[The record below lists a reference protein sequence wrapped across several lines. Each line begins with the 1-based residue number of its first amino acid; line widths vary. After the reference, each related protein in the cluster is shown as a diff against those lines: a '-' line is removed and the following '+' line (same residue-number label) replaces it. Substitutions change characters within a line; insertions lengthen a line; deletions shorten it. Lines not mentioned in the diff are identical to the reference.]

1 MNTNRIYRQENE
13 IENKNNNNDE
23 SSLNTNIDEYS
34 VDELLNLFNL
44 DDNPSLFQINT
55 IANSA
60 ITQLKTS
67 GSGSGSNN
75 SIENRGGYDKNILY
89 FLENARDKLLD
100 IFSNGTNSYYVN
112 DSNHSNNSNDIMNKN
127 RNINKLQRDF
137 NNEDEHLKH
146 NKNSGM
152 NLQYEDTRQLKQ
164 EEEGNRKRIESRYSF
179 VNGDGNG
186 NSKGNMEHNLNEWHR
201 NEYLPQRDP
210 TQDAKVT
217 NRKQQIE
224 TWNENGQYPMKQN
237 MLGINQ
243 SIQIPVS
250 QDTLNPTLRNLN
262 TRIVNLDSQ
271 FRQNILPFYPHDP
284 DSLTS
289 STNYTC
295 ELSDT
300 LTKVLSMLLYSV
312 QIPNTWYRFSE
323 EQGNTCFKLMYNS
336 ITYYFNLPSGNYDV
350 SSIVVALNDDT
361 NWNPS
366 PKPSG
371 LEWQFNQTTSKL
383 SFTTGNLSESIFY
396 FYDMSGSI
404 QCNGGKP
411 CFETMEINKNL
422 GWSLGYRPEMYTN
435 SNKQSQFLSFIKV
448 YPPNSTN
455 VLDSVIDLTGPKY
468 FSIILDDFNKN
479 RQNKG
484 LVNIALIENT
494 KLNLPP
500 YYSSDLTIDCC
511 GNKVQVSSGKYKKI
525 TQAQSYSINQ
535 IIQNRKN
542 NLQKTN
548 RLISSDILAI
558 LPIDINLNT
567 RTQPYTVFGA
577 NLLFNERRYYG
588 PVNIN
593 KLKIRLV
600 DDRGFTVNLNGADWN
615 MSLLVNELYQY

>member
-1 MNTNRIYRQENE
+1 MNSN
-13 IENKNNNNDE
+13 NNNNDTN
-23 SSLNTNIDEYS
+23 LNTNIDEYN

-44 DDNPSLFQINT
+44 DDNPSLFHINT

-60 ITQLKTS
+60 ITQLKSS
-67 GSGSGSNN
+67 GNINGNGNGKDES
-75 SIENRGGYDKNILY
+75 YDKNILY

-100 IFSNGTNSYYVN
+100 IFSNGTNNYYGNYRN
-112 DSNHSNNSNDIMNKN
+112 DEKSNTSMRDRDINTEDKYLRHNKHSN
-127 RNINKLQRDF
+127 
-137 NNEDEHLKH
+137 
-146 NKNSGM
+146 M
-152 NLQYEDTRQLKQ
+152 NLQYQDNLELKR
-164 EEEGNRKRIESRYSF
+164 EEEQNRISLEKARRNVI
-179 VNGDGNG
+179 NNKNNG
-186 NSKGNMEHNLNEWHR
+186 NSINEWHR

-210 TQDAKVT
+210 IQDSKLT

-250 QDTLNPTLRNLN
+250 QDVLNPTLRNLN
-262 TRIVNLDSQ
+262 TRIVNIDSQ

-284 DSLTS
+284 DSITS

-312 QIPNTWYRFSE
+312 QIPNTWYRFSQ
-323 EQGNTCFKLMYNS
+323 EQGNTCFKVVYNS
-336 ITYYFNLPSGNYDV
+336 IDYYFNLQAGNYDA
-350 SSIVVALNDDT
+350 SSIVIALNDNS
-361 NWNPS
+361 NWDPS

-371 LEWQFNQTTSKL
+371 LVWQFNPINSKL
-383 SFTTGNLSESIFY
+383 SFTTGNLSDTVFY

-404 QCNGGKP
+404 QCSGGKP

-448 YPPNSTN
+448 YPANTTN
-455 VLDSVIDLTGPKY
+455 ILESVIDLNGPRY

-494 KLNLPP
+494 KLNLPS
-500 YYSSDLTIDCC
+500 YYSGDLTIDCS

-558 LPIDINLNT
+558 LPIDINSNT

-600 DDRGFTVNLNGADWN
+600 DDRGNTVNLNGADWN

>member
-1 MNTNRIYRQENE
+1 MNS
-13 IENKNNNNDE
+13 NNDNN
-23 SSLNTNIDEYS
+23 LNTNIDEYN

-44 DDNPSLFQINT
+44 DDNPSLFHINT

-60 ITQLKTS
+60 ITQLKSS
-67 GSGSGSNN
+67 GNINGNGNGKDES
-75 SIENRGGYDKNILY
+75 YDKNILY

-100 IFSNGTNSYYVN
+100 IFSNGTNNYYGNYRN
-112 DSNHSNNSNDIMNKN
+112 DEKSNTSMRDRDINTEDKYLRHNKHSN
-127 RNINKLQRDF
+127 
-137 NNEDEHLKH
+137 
-146 NKNSGM
+146 M
-152 NLQYEDTRQLKQ
+152 NLQYQDNLELKR
-164 EEEGNRKRIESRYSF
+164 EEEQNRISLEKARRNVI
-179 VNGDGNG
+179 NNKNNG
-186 NSKGNMEHNLNEWHR
+186 NSINEWHR

-210 TQDAKVT
+210 IQDSKLT

-250 QDTLNPTLRNLN
+250 QDVLNPTLRNLN
-262 TRIVNLDSQ
+262 TRIVNIDSQ

-284 DSLTS
+284 DSITS

-312 QIPNTWYRFSE
+312 QIPNTWYRFSQ
-323 EQGNTCFKLMYNS
+323 EQGNTCFKVVYNS
-336 ITYYFNLPSGNYDV
+336 IDYYFNLQAGNYDA
-350 SSIVVALNDDT
+350 SSIVIALNDNS
-361 NWNPS
+361 NWDPS

-371 LEWQFNQTTSKL
+371 LVWQFNPINSKL
-383 SFTTGNLSESIFY
+383 SFTTGNLSDTVFY

-404 QCNGGKP
+404 QCSGGKP

-448 YPPNSTN
+448 YPANTTN
-455 VLDSVIDLTGPKY
+455 ILESVIDLNGPRY

-494 KLNLPP
+494 KLNLPS
-500 YYSSDLTIDCC
+500 YYSGDLTIDCS

-558 LPIDINLNT
+558 LPIDINSNT

-600 DDRGFTVNLNGADWN
+600 DDRGNTVNLNGADWN

>member
-1 MNTNRIYRQENE
+1 MSTNN
-13 IENKNNNNDE
+13 
-23 SSLNTNIDEYS
+23 LNTNIDEYN
-34 VDELLNLFNL
+34 VDELLSLFNL
-44 DDNPSLFQINT
+44 HDNPSLFHINT
-55 IANSA
+55 VANSA
-60 ITQLKTS
+60 IAQLKTS
-67 GSGSGSNN
+67 GNINGNG
-75 SIENRGGYDKNILY
+75 EDYDKNILY

-100 IFSNGTNSYYVN
+100 IFSNGTNNYYGN
-112 DSNHSNNSNDIMNKN
+112 SNTSQRDINSEDKYLKNNKHSN
-127 RNINKLQRDF
+127 
-137 NNEDEHLKH
+137 
-146 NKNSGM
+146 M
-152 NLQYEDTRQLKQ
+152 NLQYQDNLELKK
-164 EEEGNRKRIESRYSF
+164 EEERNRISLEKARRNEINNKNSEIYR
-179 VNGDGNG
+179 NG
-186 NSKGNMEHNLNEWHR
+186 NNMNEWYN

-210 TQDAKVT
+210 IQDSKIS
-217 NRKQQIE
+217 NRKQQVE

-250 QDTLNPTLRNLN
+250 QDVLNPTLRNLN

-271 FRQNILPFYPHDP
+271 FRQNILPFYPDDP

-312 QIPNTWYRFSE
+312 QIPNTWYRFSQ
-323 EQGNTCFKLMYNS
+323 EQGNTCFKVIYNS
-336 ITYYFNLPSGNYDV
+336 ITYYFNLPAGNYDV
-350 SSIVVALNDDT
+350 SSIVIALNDES

-371 LEWQFNQTTSKL
+371 LVWQFNQTSSKL
-383 SFTTGNLSESIFY
+383 SFTTGNLSDTIFY

-404 QCNGGKP
+404 QCSGGRP

-448 YPPNSTN
+448 YPANTTN
-455 VLDSVIDLTGPKY
+455 ILDSVIDLTGPRY

-500 YYSSDLTIDCC
+500 YYSSDLTIDCS

-535 IIQNRKN
+535 IIQNRKI

-558 LPIDINLNT
+558 LPIDINSNT

-593 KLKIRLV
+593 KLRIRLV
-600 DDRGFTVNLNGADWN
+600 DDRGLTVNLNGADWN
-615 MSLLVNELYQY
+615 ISLLVNELYQY

>member
-1 MNTNRIYRQENE
+1 MNS
-13 IENKNNNNDE
+13 NNNNDTN
-23 SSLNTNIDEYS
+23 LNTNIDEYN

-44 DDNPSLFQINT
+44 DDNPSLFHINT

-67 GSGSGSNN
+67 GNINGNGN
-75 SIENRGGYDKNILY
+75 GKGDGYDKNILY
-89 FLENARDKLLD
+89 FLESARDKLLD
-100 IFSNGTNSYYVN
+100 IFSNGTNNYSG
-112 DSNHSNNSNDIMNKN
+112 NSGNSTTP
-127 RNINKLQRDF
+127 QRDI
-137 NNEDEHLKH
+137 NSDDKYLKH
-146 NKNSGM
+146 NKHSSM
-152 NLQYEDTRQLKQ
+152 DLQYQDNLELKR
-164 EEEGNRKRIESRYSF
+164 EEEQNRISLEKARRNGNNNKN
-179 VNGDGNG
+179 NGNIYRDRDSNG
-186 NSKGNMEHNLNEWHR
+186 NSISEWHR

-210 TQDAKVT
+210 IQDSKIT
-217 NRKQQIE
+217 NRKQQVE

-237 MLGINQ
+237 MLGVNQ

-250 QDTLNPTLRNLN
+250 QDVLNPTLRHLN

-312 QIPNTWYRFSE
+312 QIPNTWYRFSQ
-323 EQGNTCFKLMYNS
+323 EQGNTCFKVVYNS
-336 ITYYFNLPSGNYDV
+336 IDYYFNLPAGNYDA
-350 SSIVVALNDDT
+350 SSIVIALNDDS
-361 NWNPS
+361 NWSPS

-371 LEWQFNQTTSKL
+371 LLWQFNQTTSKL
-383 SFTTGNLSESIFY
+383 SFTTGNLSDTIFY

-404 QCNGGKP
+404 QCSGGKP

-448 YPPNSTN
+448 YPANTTN
-455 VLDSVIDLTGPKY
+455 ILESVIDLTGPRY

-500 YYSSDLTIDCC
+500 YYSSDLTIDCS

-558 LPIDINLNT
+558 LPIDINSNT

-600 DDRGFTVNLNGADWN
+600 DDRGLTVNLNGADWN

>member
-1 MNTNRIYRQENE
+1 MSS
-13 IENKNNNNDE
+13 KNNKLNNDTND
-23 SSLNTNIDEYS
+23 SNLNTNIDEYT
-34 VDELLNLFNL
+34 VDELLSLFNL
-44 DDNPSLFQINT
+44 DDNPSLFHINT

-67 GSGSGSNN
+67 GSGNG
-75 SIENRGGYDKNILY
+75 NRNGREEGYDKNILY
-89 FLENARDKLLD
+89 FLENARDKLLN
-100 IFSNGTNSYYVN
+100 IFSNGTNNYYGS
-112 DSNHSNNSNDIMNKN
+112 SNESRRDGDGYRDINYNKFLKLNKHSN
-127 RNINKLQRDF
+127 
-137 NNEDEHLKH
+137 
-146 NKNSGM
+146 M
-152 NLQYEDTRQLKQ
+152 NLQYQDNLELKR
-164 EEEGNRKRIESRYSF
+164 EEERNKISLEKARKNVKNRGED
-179 VNGDGNG
+179 VDENG
-186 NSKGNMEHNLNEWHR
+186 NSINEWYK
-201 NEYLPQRDP
+201 NEYLPQRDSV
-210 TQDAKVT
+210 QDSKLT
-217 NRKQQIE
+217 NRKQQVE

-243 SIQIPVS
+243 SIQVPVS
-250 QDTLNPTLRNLN
+250 QDVLNPTLRNLN

-271 FRQNILPFYPHDP
+271 FRQNILPFYPNDP
-284 DSLTS
+284 DALTS
-289 STNYTC
+289 ATNYTC

-312 QIPNTWYRFSE
+312 QIPNTWYRFSQ
-323 EQGNTCFKLMYNS
+323 EQGNTCFKVLYNS
-336 ITYYFNLPSGNYDV
+336 ITYYFNLPAGNYDV
-350 SSIVVALNDDT
+350 SSIVVALNDDS

-366 PKPSG
+366 PKPNG
-371 LEWQFNQTTSKL
+371 LVWQFNQTTSKL
-383 SFTTGNLSESIFY
+383 SFTTGNLSDTIFY

-404 QCNGGKP
+404 QCNGGRP
-411 CFETMEINKNL
+411 CFEMMEINKNL

-448 YPPNSTN
+448 YPANTTN
-455 VLDSVIDLTGPKY
+455 ILESVIDLTGPKY

-494 KLNLPP
+494 KLNLPS
-500 YYSSDLTIDCC
+500 YYSSDLTIDCS

-558 LPIDINLNT
+558 LPIDINSNT

-593 KLKIRLV
+593 KFKVRLV
-600 DDRGFTVNLNGADWN
+600 DDRGLTVNLNGADWN

>member
-1 MNTNRIYRQENE
+1 MSS
-13 IENKNNNNDE
+13 KNNNLNNDPND
-23 SSLNTNIDEYS
+23 SNLNTNIDEYT
-34 VDELLNLFNL
+34 VDELLSLFNL
-44 DDNPSLFQINT
+44 DDNPSLFHINT

-67 GSGSGSNN
+67 GSGNGKD
-75 SIENRGGYDKNILY
+75 EGYDKNILY
-89 FLENARDKLLD
+89 FLENARDRLLD
-100 IFSNGTNSYYVN
+100 IFSNGTNSYYGN
-112 DSNHSNNSNDIMNKN
+112 TTTSRRDKYRDIDRDINSDDKYLRHNKHSN
-127 RNINKLQRDF
+127 
-137 NNEDEHLKH
+137 
-146 NKNSGM
+146 M
-152 NLQYEDTRQLKQ
+152 NLQYQDNLELKR
-164 EEEGNRKRIESRYSF
+164 EEERNKISLEKARNNGKNRGEY
-179 VNGDGNG
+179 VDENG
-186 NSKGNMEHNLNEWHR
+186 NSINEWYK

-210 TQDAKVT
+210 IQDSKVS
-217 NRKQQIE
+217 NRKQQVEI
-224 TWNENGQYPMKQN
+224 WNENGQYPMKQN

-250 QDTLNPTLRNLN
+250 QDVLNPTLRNLN

-271 FRQNILPFYPHDP
+271 FRQNILPFYPNDP
-284 DSLTS
+284 DALTS
-289 STNYTC
+289 ATNYTC

-312 QIPNTWYRFSE
+312 QIPNTWYRFSQ
-323 EQGNTCFKLMYNS
+323 EQGNTCFKVVYNS
-336 ITYYFNLPSGNYDV
+336 NTYYFNLPAGNYDI
-350 SSIVVALNDDT
+350 SSIVVALNDDF

-366 PKPSG
+366 PKPIG
-371 LEWQFNQTTSKL
+371 LLWQFNQTTSKL
-383 SFTTGNLSESIFY
+383 SFTTGNLSDTVFY

-404 QCNGGKP
+404 QCSGGRP

-448 YPPNSTN
+448 YPANTTN
-455 VLDSVIDLTGPKY
+455 ILESVIDLTGPKY

-500 YYSSDLTIDCC
+500 YYSSDLTIDCS

-558 LPIDINLNT
+558 LPIDINSNT

-600 DDRGFTVNLNGADWN
+600 DDRGLTVNLNGADWN

>member
-1 MNTNRIYRQENE
+1 MSS
-13 IENKNNNNDE
+13 KNNNNN
-23 SSLNTNIDEYS
+23 LNTNIDEYTI
-34 VDELLNLFNL
+34 DELLSLFNL
-44 DDNPSLFQINT
+44 DDNPSLFHINT

-60 ITQLKTS
+60 ITQLKSS
-67 GSGSGSNN
+67 GSINGNGNGR
-75 SIENRGGYDKNILY
+75 EEGYDKNILY

-100 IFSNGTNSYYVN
+100 IFSNGINNYYGSSNTSSRDRYVN
-112 DSNHSNNSNDIMNKN
+112 SHDKYLRHNKHSN
-127 RNINKLQRDF
+127 
-137 NNEDEHLKH
+137 
-146 NKNSGM
+146 M
-152 NLQYEDTRQLKQ
+152 NLQYQDNLELKR
-164 EEEGNRKRIESRYSF
+164 EEERNRISLEKARK
-179 VNGDGNG
+179 NGKNREEDVDENG
-186 NSKGNMEHNLNEWHR
+186 NSINEWYK
-201 NEYLPQRDP
+201 NEYLPQRVP
-210 TQDAKVT
+210 IQDSKLS
-217 NRKQQIE
+217 NRKQQVEI
-224 TWNENGQYPMKQN
+224 WNENGQYPMKQN

-243 SIQIPVS
+243 SIQVPVS
-250 QDTLNPTLRNLN
+250 QDVLNPTLRNLN

-284 DSLTS
+284 DALTS
-289 STNYTC
+289 TTNYTC

-312 QIPNTWYRFSE
+312 QIPNTWYRFSQ
-323 EQGNTCFKLMYNS
+323 EQGNTCFKVVYNS
-336 ITYYFNLPSGNYDV
+336 ITYYFNLPAGNYDV
-350 SSIVVALNDDT
+350 SSIVIALNDDS
-361 NWNPS
+361 NWDPS

-371 LEWQFNQTTSKL
+371 LVWQFNQINSKL
-383 SFTTGNLSESIFY
+383 SFTTGNLSDTIFY
-396 FYDMSGSI
+396 FYDMSGSV
-404 QCNGGKP
+404 QCSGGRP

-448 YPPNSTN
+448 YPANTTN
-455 VLDSVIDLTGPKY
+455 ILESVIDLTGPKY

-494 KLNLPP
+494 KLNLPT
-500 YYSSDLTIDCC
+500 YYSNDLTIDCS
-511 GNKVQVSSGKYKKI
+511 GNKVHVSSGKYKKI

-558 LPIDINLNT
+558 LPIDINSNT

-593 KLKIRLV
+593 KFKVRLV
-600 DDRGFTVNLNGADWN
+600 DDRGITVNLNGADWN

>member
-1 MNTNRIYRQENE
+1 MNSID
-13 IENKNNNNDE
+13 ND
-23 SSLNTNIDEYS
+23 SNLNTNINEYN
-34 VDELLNLFNL
+34 VDELLSLFNL
-44 DDNPSLFQINT
+44 DDNPSLFHINT
-55 IANSA
+55 NANSA
-60 ITQLKTS
+60 ITQLKVQ
-67 GSGSGSNN
+67 GNN
-75 SIENRGGYDKNILY
+75 GNGNGNGNDIGYDKNILY

-100 IFSNGTNSYYVN
+100 IFSNGTNSYYGNKSHRDIN
-112 DSNHSNNSNDIMNKN
+112 D
-127 RNINKLQRDF
+127 
-137 NNEDEHLKH
+137 EDKHLKH
-146 NKNSGM
+146 NKHSNT
-152 NLQYEDTRQLKQ
+152 NLQYEDNREMKK
-164 EEEGNRKRIESRYSF
+164 EEEINRIRIETEKKNM
-179 VNGDGNG
+179 NGDGTRDRDING
-186 NSKGNMEHNLNEWHR
+186 NSMNEWYK
-201 NEYLPQRDP
+201 NEYLHQRDP
-210 TQDAKVT
+210 VQDAKLT

-237 MLGINQ
+237 MLGVNQ

-250 QDTLNPTLRNLN
+250 QDVLNPTLRNLN

-271 FRQNILPFYPHDP
+271 FRQNILPFYPHDA

-312 QIPNTWYRFSE
+312 QIPNTWYRFSQ
-323 EQGNTCFKLMYNS
+323 EQGNTCFKVIYNS
-336 ITYYFNLPSGNYDV
+336 ITYYFNLPSGNYDD
-350 SSIVVALNDDT
+350 SSIVIALNDDT
-361 NWNPS
+361 NWDPS
-366 PKPSG
+366 PKPIG

-383 SFTTGNLSESIFY
+383 SFTTGNLSDTIFY

-404 QCNGGKP
+404 QCNGGNP

-435 SNKQSQFLSFIKV
+435 SNKQSQFLSFVKA
-448 YPPNSTN
+448 YPANTIN
-455 VLDSVIDLTGPKY
+455 ILDSVIDLTGPRY

-500 YYSSDLTIDCC
+500 YYSSDLTIDCS

-558 LPIDINLNT
+558 LPIDINSNT

-593 KLKIRLV
+593 KLKLRLV
-600 DDRGFTVNLNGADWN
+600 DDRGVTVNLNGADWN
-615 MSLLVNELYQY
+615 ISLLVNELYQY

>member
-1 MNTNRIYRQENE
+1 MNS
-13 IENKNNNNDE
+13 KNNNDND
-23 SSLNTNIDEYS
+23 LNTNIDEYN
-34 VDELLNLFNL
+34 VVELLNLFNL
-44 DDNPSLFQINT
+44 DDNPSLFHINT

-67 GSGSGSNN
+67 GNINGNGKD
-75 SIENRGGYDKNILY
+75 EGYDKNILY

-100 IFSNGTNSYYVN
+100 IFSNGTNHYYGNYGN
-112 DSNHSNNSNDIMNKN
+112 DENSSTSKRDRDINVDDKY
-127 RNINKLQRDF
+127 
-137 NNEDEHLKH
+137 LKH
-146 NKNSGM
+146 NKHSNM
-152 NLQYEDTRQLKQ
+152 NLQYQDNLELKR
-164 EEEGNRKRIESRYSF
+164 EEERNRISLEKAKRNGNNNKKNEIYNGNRKEGNIY
-179 VNGDGNG
+179 GDRNIDGGIDRDTNG
-186 NSKGNMEHNLNEWHR
+186 NSMNEWYN

-210 TQDAKVT
+210 VQDSKST
-217 NRKQQIE
+217 NRKQQVE

-237 MLGINQ
+237 MLGVNQ
-243 SIQIPVS
+243 SIQLPVS
-250 QDTLNPTLRNLN
+250 QDVLNPTLRNLN

-284 DSLTS
+284 DALTS

-312 QIPNTWYRFSE
+312 QIPNTWYRFSQ
-323 EQGNTCFKLMYNS
+323 EQGNTCFKVVYNS
-336 ITYYFNLPSGNYDV
+336 IDYYFNLPAGNYDT
-350 SSIVVALNDDT
+350 SSIVIALNDDS
-361 NWNPS
+361 NWTPS
-366 PKPSG
+366 PKPNG
-371 LEWQFNQTTSKL
+371 LVWQFNQTNSKL
-383 SFTTGNLSESIFY
+383 SFTTGNLSDTIFY

-404 QCNGGKP
+404 QCSGGSP

-435 SNKQSQFLSFIKV
+435 SNKQSQFLSFVKA
-448 YPPNSTN
+448 YPANTMN
-455 VLDSVIDLTGPKY
+455 ILESVIDLTGPRY

-500 YYSSDLTIDCC
+500 YYSSDLTIDCS
-511 GNKVQVSSGKYKKI
+511 GNKVKVSSGKYKKI

-567 RTQPYTVFGA
+567 RTQPYTVFGG

-593 KLKIRLV
+593 KLRLRLV
-600 DDRGFTVNLNGADWN
+600 DDRGLTVNLNGADWN
-615 MSLLVNELYQY
+615 ISLLVNELYQY